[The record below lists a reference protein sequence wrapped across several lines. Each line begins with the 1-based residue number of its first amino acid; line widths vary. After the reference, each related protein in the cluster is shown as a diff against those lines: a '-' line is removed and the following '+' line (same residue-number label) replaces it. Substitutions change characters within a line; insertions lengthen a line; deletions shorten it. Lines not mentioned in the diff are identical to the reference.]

1 MENGKWKIVLDF
13 ILRQMRLL
21 NVLWIASSLSFLA
34 MTWRKS
40 FKRVVIARKAMHFVA
55 IHNKNILKTI
65 FHLQNF
71 LQLTS

>member
-40 FKRVVIARKAMHFVA
+40 FKRAVIAKNAMHFVA

-65 FHLQNF
+65 SHL
-71 LQLTS
+71 